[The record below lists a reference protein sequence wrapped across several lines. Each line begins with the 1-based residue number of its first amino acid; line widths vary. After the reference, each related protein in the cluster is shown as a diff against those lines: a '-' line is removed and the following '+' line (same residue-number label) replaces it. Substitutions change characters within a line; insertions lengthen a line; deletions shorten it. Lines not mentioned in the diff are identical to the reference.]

1 MTRKRVEMEI
11 KKNIFIVLTLMAFQ
25 TCLASDNS
33 ESNPKNIAES
43 GEKTNTE
50 VVGVPVIYET
60 DMTLDVDDVGALAV
74 LHGLQTEGHVTI
86 LGICYNEVH
95 PLAPDVIDAINTYYH
110 RGTIPIG
117 IYREKLKNPDPSDYF
132 SNERHF
138 DVDNM
143 MHDSYDNIVADAVAV
158 YKHLLKT
165 QADSSVV
172 IISVGFLN
180 NLHDLLKDPE
190 GFELVKS
197 KVKLLAVMGG
207 LKNDGFNFV
216 RHDLVEQTQY
226 VIENWPGILVTTDVG
241 GDMITGE
248 TLTSTTPTYNPVRR
262 AFELEWH
269 QGPDI
274 GRSSW
279 DEVTTL
285 YAIYGSKYYKEEWV
299 GSGSLRNGY
308 TWNFSVGHRGYA
320 APKNDKEV
328 EDEIERLMT
337 LVP

>member
-1 MTRKRVEMEI
+1 MKIEKIVLV
-11 KKNIFIVLTLMAFQ
+11 VLTLMAFLV
-25 TCLASDNS
+25 CLACTDKDSNS
-33 ESNPKNIAES
+33 
-43 GEKTNTE
+43 KTGVDTDTE
-50 VVGVPVIYET
+50 VMGIPVIYET

-74 LHGLQTEGHVTI
+74 LHGLQTEGKVTI
-86 LGICYNEVH
+86 LGVCYNEVH
-95 PLAPDVIDAINTYYH
+95 PLGPDVIDAINTYYN

-117 IYREKLKNPDPSDYF
+117 IYRKNLNKPDPSDYF
-132 SNERHF
+132 TSERNY

-143 MHDSYDNIVADAVAV
+143 THDSYDNMVADAVEV

-197 KVKLLAVMGG
+197 KVKLLAIMGG
-207 LKNDGFNFV
+207 LHNDDFNFV
-216 RHDLVEQTQY
+216 RHDLVGQTQY
-226 VIENWPGILVTTDVG
+226 VIENWPGTLVTTHVG

-248 TLTSTTPTYNPVRR
+248 TLTSITPINNPVRKSY
-262 AFELEWH
+262 ELEWDV
-269 QGPDI
+269 GPNR

-279 DEVTTL
+279 DQVTVL
-285 YAIYGSKYYKEEWV
+285 YAVFGTKYFQEEWD
-299 GSGSLRNGY
+299 GDGSLVNGY
-308 TWNFSVGHRGYA
+308 TWSFSKGHRGYA

-337 LVP
+337 LAP